1 MSGADGEGVI
11 GNGVYGNSVIEVGP
25 VAADDEVLGVLL
37 RAYFKD
43 LGARY
48 WEEETSWDEFQA
60 ELTPD
65 VRFLLARGAGGGAAL
80 GCCALQENPKSG
92 LDGFEL
98 KRMYVDPA
106 ARGTGVAGALLGAAD
121 ALAREL
127 GAPQIYL
134 ETGVRQPEAV
144 RFYEREGFAEIPLYP
159 PWIGMELSVAYARPV
174 MVMKPNAVPVPVSD
188 PDALQTAG

>member
-1 MSGADGEGVI
+1 VSGVI
-11 GNGVYGNSVIEVGP
+11 VDGVIEIRP
-25 VAADDEVLGVLL
+25 VAADDEALGALL

-43 LGARY
+43 LAARY
-48 WEEETSWDEFQA
+48 WEDETSWDEFQA

-65 VRFLLARGAGGGAAL
+65 VRFLLARDGGGAAL
-80 GCCALQENPKSG
+80 GCCALQRNPKSG

-98 KRMYVDPA
+98 KRMYVNPA
-106 ARGTGVAGALLGAAD
+106 ARGSGVAKALLAAAD

-144 RFYEREGFAEIPLYP
+144 RFYEREGFIEIALYP
-159 PWIGMELSVAYARPV
+159 PWVGMELSIAYARRV
-174 MVMKPNAVPVPVSD
+174 ILDEPNMSYT
-188 PDALQTAG
+188 Q